1 LQWPGLPN
9 GFKDSF
15 REKDPV
21 FQDFGQEVSILLLF
35 FVEERLTGGG
45 TEKSVAGLLSLFLLY
60 FQFLI
65 VMRW

>member
-1 LQWPGLPN
+1 LQSPWLPN

-35 FVEERLTGGG
+35 FCGGEVGG
-45 TEKSVAGLLSLFLLY
+45 TEKSIAGLLSLFLLY